1 MISLNKAPFEV
12 VKANPPPRIL
22 VVTPEITYLPEG
34 MGNLAQR
41 MSAKAGGLA
50 DVSASLVQALY
61 DQGADVH
68 VALPNYRRMFHLD
81 VASVFNN
88 EYEKVSRSLPEQR
101 IHLAEDRVFYH
112 RSSVYGAENHLIAL
126 AFQREVIN
134 HTIPQVRPDLIHCND
149 WMTGL
154 IPAVARRHGI
164 PCLFTVHN
172 IHSEHQ
178 TLAQIE
184 DRGIDAADF
193 WQHLFYRRQ
202 PHSYEESRGNNPVDL
217 LASGIFSADHVNTV
231 SPKFLEEVVGGCHG
245 FIPAPIRNELRS
257 KWHAGKASGILNAP
271 DAEFDPQ
278 SDPCLAHSYGPEDHV
293 EGKRA
298 NKVEFQKRLG
308 LKVDPDAP
316 LFFWPSRLDPVQKG
330 CQLLTDILYRVLAD
344 YASRGLQ
351 VAVVASGSYQPHFHR
366 IADMHGIRDRLA
378 VRDFNEDLSHLG
390 YAASDFIFMPS
401 SFEPCGLPQMI
412 APKYGSLTI
421 AHDTGGL
428 HDTVEPLDMAG
439 DLGNGFLF
447 NVFDATGLRWAI
459 DQAMQFHRLP
469 AEVRARHLSRVMRES
484 TKRFN
489 HEATAAAYI
498 RRYEE
503 MLGRNVTCEVNG
515 HTEERV
521 EEAAELKKTSVAY
534 KTKA

>member
-1 MISLNKAPFEV
+1 MKPKSH
-12 VKANPPPRIL
+12 PRIL

-68 VALPNYRRMFHLD
+68 VALPNYRQMFHLD
-81 VASVFNN
+81 VASVFEH
-88 EYEKVSRSLPEQR
+88 EYAKVSRSLPEQR

-112 RSSVYGAENHLIAL
+112 RNSVYGGENHLIAL

-172 IHSEHQ
+172 IHSEHR

-193 WQHLFYRRQ
+193 WQHLYYRRQ
-202 PHSYEESRGNNPVDL
+202 PHSYEESRGSNPVDM
-217 LASGIFSADHVNTV
+217 LASGIFAASHVNTV
-231 SPKFLEEVVGGCHG
+231 SPTFLSEIVGGSHA
-245 FIPAPIRNELRS
+245 FIPDAIRGELRA
-257 KWHAGKASGILNAP
+257 KWGAGQASGILNAP
-271 DAEFDPQ
+271 DSSLHPATDSYLVRNFDA
-278 SDPCLAHSYGPEDHV
+278 DDHAT
-293 EGKRA
+293 GKRA
-298 NKVEFQKRLG
+298 NKIALQERLG

-316 LFFWPSRLDPVQKG
+316 LLFWPSRLDPVQKG
-330 CQLLTDILYRVLAD
+330 CQLLTEILYRLVAD
-344 YASRGLQ
+344 YAFCGLQ
-351 VAVVASGSYQPHFHR
+351 VAVVASGAYQPHFHR
-366 IADMHGIRDRLA
+366 IADLHGIRSRVA
-378 VRDFNEDLSHLG
+378 VRDFDEGLSHLG
-390 YAASDFIFMPS
+390 FAASDFIFMPS
-401 SFEPCGLPQMI
+401 SFEPCGLPQMT

-428 HDTVEPLDMAG
+428 HDTVEPLQVDQNR
-439 DLGNGFLF
+439 GNGFLF
-447 NVFDATGLRWAI
+447 NVFDAAGLRWAV
-459 DQAMQFHRLP
+459 DQAMKFRLQP
-469 AEVRARHLSRVMRES
+469 EDVRDRQIARVMRES
-484 TKRFN
+484 EARFN
-489 HEATAAAYI
+489 HQTTAADYI

-503 MLGRNVTCEVNG
+503 MLGRKVT
-515 HTEERV
+515 RAASV
-521 EEAAELKKTSVAY
+521 EEVLRAAAPPVPPMVQG
-534 KTKA
+534 